1 MEETLSQIEV
11 GCTVS
16 VRLNGTVRSF
26 RIVSGASDPGRNEVS
41 ASAPLARAILGRRRG
56 DVCSL
61 VVHPP
66 TAISVVI
73 TEVTYAESRVGGVAA
88 SVGEGVGEGAN
99 RHSLNSHVS

>member
-1 MEETLSQIEV
+1 MFARHQRAAAVGAGAQVEETSSQIDIGSKV
-11 GCTVS
+11 T

-26 RIVSGASDPGRNEVS
+26 RIVPGTSDPSRKEVS

-66 TAISVVI
+66 TTISVII
-73 TEVTYAESRVGGVAA
+73 TDVVCE
-88 SVGEGVGEGAN
+88 
-99 RHSLNSHVS
+99 